1 MIIIVIQLLSFKIF
15 RVSAGPPP
23 SGLEKAA
30 ESVGWILLV
39 GILVWA
45 ASWGWHKVVVAI
57 QLLEYQMVLALCRFD
72 INLVHTVAPD

>member
-45 ASWGWHKVVVAI
+45 ASWGWHKVVV
-57 QLLEYQMVLALCRFD
+57 MVPVVVYYVCVLME
-72 INLVHTVAPD
+72 